1 MQNTKIL
8 LSGLL
13 LLDDFL
19 TIITKNIIF
28 AHVSSQF
35 SKEECYHLKAN
46 KKSPELISA
55 ANLASYSSTRTNDSA
70 AITSIG

>member
-13 LLDDFL
+13 LLDDFIA
-19 TIITKNIIF
+19 IITKIIIF
-28 AHVSSQF
+28 ACVSSHF

-55 ANLASYSSTRTNDSA
+55 ADLASYSSTRTNDSA
-70 AITSIG
+70 ARTNKG

>member
-13 LLDDFL
+13 LLVDFI
-19 TIITKNIIF
+19 TIFTKNIIF
-28 AHVSSQF
+28 AYVSSQF
-35 SKEECYHLKAN
+35 SMEEFYHLKAN

-70 AITSIG
+70 ARTSIG